1 MLRLN
6 RKHKAFEQQLFRN
19 SLAILDWYHNMVLGI
34 SLTFDLKINTLLPE
48 IRPKFV
54 NTRSA
59 PVAWELNGQSKRN
72 QAEVHTRVNLDSS
85 LRRSSFRNSASTIVF
100 LLAGGRML
108 KKWPF
113 LL

>member
-19 SLAILDWYHNMVLGI
+19 SLAILDWYHNMVIGI
-34 SLTFDLKINTLLPE
+34 SLTFDLKINTFLPE

-59 PVAWELNGQSKRN
+59 PVVWELNVQSKRN
-72 QAEVHTRVNLDSS
+72 QAEVHTRVNLDSES
-85 LRRSSFRNSASTIVF
+85 E
-100 LLAGGRML
+100 
-108 KKWPF
+108 KKQFPKF
-113 LL
+113 SHNYIFFFF